1 MVFLPRKQM
10 MRTKEYIEV
19 LDTSVIPS
27 MIGYD
32 LTHLLV
38 SKIAKLQDQIG
49 QFTQIHWFF
58 FLLFYFRLTR
68 HLLTQVV

>member
-1 MVFLPRKQM
+1 M

-49 QFTQIHWFF
+49 
-58 FLLFYFRLTR
+58 
-68 HLLTQVV
+68 